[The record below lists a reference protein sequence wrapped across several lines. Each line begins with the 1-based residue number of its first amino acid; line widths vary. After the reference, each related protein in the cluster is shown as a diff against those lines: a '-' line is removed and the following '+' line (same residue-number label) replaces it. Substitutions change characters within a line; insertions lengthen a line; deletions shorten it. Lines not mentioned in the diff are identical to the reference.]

1 MKIKLLL
8 FGILALAGCSSVIVK
23 EPFPASTLTEEQRD
37 SLEGTWLIDQQVV
50 HIGFAENGA
59 AWLAFTEWE
68 DNAFQLKQY
77 RLGFSE
83 RNGSLYVSIP
93 MAPGATNRYTFAE
106 VKANGPQ
113 IVAWIPDIGFVE
125 KQLGGA
131 TLKGVVEK
139 SNATQILLENP
150 AAEVLDF
157 FATTPGAFD
166 YKNPL
171 LFRRLE

>member
-1 MKIKLLL
+1 MKKRFL
-8 FGILALAGCSSVIVK
+8 FLGILALAGCSSVVVK
-23 EPFPASTLTEEQRD
+23 EPFPASTLTEEQRT
-37 SLEGTWLIDQQVV
+37 SLEGTWLLDQEVV
-50 HIGFAENGA
+50 HIGFAEDGA
-59 AWLAFTEWE
+59 AWLAFIEWK

-77 RLGFSE
+77 RLVFSE
-83 RNGSLYVSIP
+83 RNGSLYASLP
-93 MAPGATNRYTFAE
+93 AEPGATNRYIFAE
-106 VKANGPQ
+106 IKANGPQ
-113 IVAWIPDIGFVE
+113 IVVWIPDIGFVE

-139 SNATQILLENP
+139 SPATQIVLENP